1 MLGNIQS
8 LPFLL
13 VFDAQTQ
20 GPVDDLEDDEADDN
34 EQLSGIPFQRTR
46 CTAYG
51 MELSNKCA
59 SMANNGEAYGLWIAT
74 RRLERG
80 VHQNGAAGMP
90 HHGNDRGCC

>member
-20 GPVDDLEDDEADDN
+20 GPVDDLEDNEADDN
-34 EQLSGIPFQRTR
+34 EPLSGIPFQRTR

-51 MELSNKCA
+51 M
-59 SMANNGEAYGLWIAT
+59 
-74 RRLERG
+74 
-80 VHQNGAAGMP
+80 
-90 HHGNDRGCC
+90 D